1 MVKISLTDLAHAIAR
16 SDVVQSYVDLKEGR
30 VIALPDAPADA
41 EDDAAAFDYAMQ
53 LEEDYERY
61 LPLANLYDGVEP
73 DAMRAFAEA
82 QSAAMKARLLPILDA
97 PGAAPRFRQQ
107 VWRLL
112 LEAKWKAFLQ
122 DYVRDVARTFCEE
135 NEIEYEA

>member
-1 MVKISLTDLAHAIAR
+1 MKISLTELAHAIAR

-30 VIALPDAPADA
+30 VIALPDAPVDAD
-41 EDDAAAFDYAMQ
+41 DDQAAFDYAMQ

-61 LPLANLYDGVEP
+61 IPLANLYDGVEP

-82 QSAAMKARLLPILDA
+82 QSAAMQERLLAILDA

-107 VWRLL
+107 VRHLL
-112 LEAKWKAFLQ
+112 LEPKWKAFLH
-122 DYVRDVARTFCEE
+122 DYVKDVARAFCEE
-135 NEIEYEA
+135 NEIEYEE